1 MNAEL
6 LAQAKAWHDQDPDP
20 ETRAELAALIAS
32 ENEPELQSR
41 FGARL
46 AFGTAG
52 LRGELGAGPNRMNR
66 VLVAQAAL
74 GLAMYLI
81 EHATDE
87 QPSVVIGFDGRKNS
101 GIFAQDSAEIISAWG
116 IRVLLFET
124 HAPTPLVAFA
134 VKHLGLSAGVMVT
147 ASHNPPNDNG
157 YKVYLGG
164 ANGGSQIVSPA
175 DAQIAAHI
183 DQVAQNIKYGDMPR
197 QPASEYGDSAGE
209 TGIEFVADEVRA
221 AYAKTATDAAANL
234 AGGNE
239 LATEPAPLR
248 ITYTAMHGVGW
259 DTVEPLFSAAGFTLD
274 VVAEQIEPDATF
286 STVAFPNPEE
296 PGAMNLAFAK
306 ARETSADLI
315 LANDPDADRLAIGLP
330 DATSPDGY
338 RRLTG
343 DEVGLILGHAAA
355 AAAART
361 GRKGAIACSIVS
373 SSALAAVAAKHGLE
387 FKQTLTGFKWIA
399 KVPNLIFG
407 YEEALGY
414 AIDPGHTPDK
424 DGISAALAVAMLA
437 RELATQGTTLDEH
450 LTALRA
456 EFGYFANGQVSLR
469 FTDLSEIARLMAA
482 LRNNPP
488 AEIDGVTAKLTDLSQ
503 GSAELPPTDGL
514 RFDLADSRRVIVRPS
529 GTEPKLKC
537 YLQAVG
543 ETKSQADELLAS
555 LDAAMRAILAGI

>member
-6 LAQAKAWHDQDPDP
+6 LAQAKAWHAQDPDP

-74 GLAMYLI
+74 GLAQYLL

-101 GIFAQDSAEIISAWG
+101 DIFAQDSAEIMAGCG

-175 DAQIAAHI
+175 DKQIAAHI
-183 DQVAQNIKYGDMPR
+183 DQVARDLEFGDMPR
-197 QPASEYGDSAGE
+197 E
-209 TGIEFVADEVRA
+209 TDIEFVGDEVRA
-221 AYAKTATDAAANL
+221 AYAKSVADAAANL
-234 AGGNE
+234 AGGDVS
-239 LATEPAPLR
+239 ATAPAPLR

-259 DTVEPLFSAAGFTLD
+259 RTVEPLFSAAGFTLD

-306 ARETSADLI
+306 ARETGADLI
-315 LANDPDADRLAIGLP
+315 IANDPDADRLAIGLP

-355 AAAART
+355 VAAARN

-399 KVPNLIFG
+399 KVPHLIFG

-437 RELATQGTTLDEH
+437 RELAAQGSSLDKH

-488 AEIDGVTAKLTDLSQ
+488 SEIDGVTAKLTDLSE

-514 RFDLADSRRVIVRPS
+514 RFDLSDSRRVIVRPS

-543 ETKSQADELLAS
+543 ESKSQADELLAS
-555 LDAAMRAILAGI
+555 LDAAMRTILAGI

>member
-1 MNAEL
+1 VNEQL
-6 LAQAKAWHDQDPDP
+6 LAQAKAWHAQDPDP
-20 ETRAELAALIAS
+20 ETRAELAALIAA

-41 FGARL
+41 FSARL

-74 GLAMYLI
+74 GLAQYLL

-101 GIFAQDSAEIISAWG
+101 DIFAQDSAEIMAGCG

-134 VKHLGLSAGVMVT
+134 VKRLGLSAGVMVT

-175 DAQIAAHI
+175 DKQIAAHI
-183 DQVAQNIKYGDMPR
+183 DQVARDLEFGDMPR
-197 QPASEYGDSAGE
+197 E
-209 TGIEFVADEVRA
+209 TEIEFVADEVRA
-221 AYAKTATDAAANL
+221 AYAKHATDAAANL
-234 AGGNE
+234 AGGNAS
-239 LATEPAPLR
+239 ATNAAALR

-259 DTVEPLFSAAGFTLD
+259 GTVEPLFSAAGFKLD

-306 ARETSADLI
+306 ARETNAHLI
-315 LANDPDADRLAIGLP
+315 IANDPDADRLAIGIP

-355 AAAART
+355 AAANRT

-373 SSALAAVAAKHGLE
+373 SSALEAVATKFDLD

-414 AIDPGHTPDK
+414 AIDPGHTADK
-424 DGISAALAVAMLA
+424 DGISAALAIAMLTA
-437 RELATQGTTLDEH
+437 ELAAQGTALEEH
-450 LTALRA
+450 LDALRT

-469 FTDLSEIARLMAA
+469 FTDLSEIARLMKG
-482 LRNNPP
+482 LRENAPT
-488 AEIDGVTAKLTDLSQ
+488 EIDGVTAKLTDLSK

-543 ETKSQADELLAS
+543 SSKQKADELLS
-555 LDAAMRAILAGI
+555 SVDAAMREILAAI

>member
-1 MNAEL
+1 
-6 LAQAKAWHDQDPDP
+6 
-20 ETRAELAALIAS
+20 
-32 ENEPELQSR
+32 
-41 FGARL
+41 
-46 AFGTAG
+46 
-52 LRGELGAGPNRMNR
+52 
-66 VLVAQAAL
+66 
-74 GLAMYLI
+74 
-81 EHATDE
+81 
-87 QPSVVIGFDGRKNS
+87 
-101 GIFAQDSAEIISAWG
+101 
-116 IRVLLFET
+116 
-124 HAPTPLVAFA
+124 
-134 VKHLGLSAGVMVT
+134 
-147 ASHNPPNDNG
+147 
-157 YKVYLGG
+157 
-164 ANGGSQIVSPA
+164 
-175 DAQIAAHI
+175 
-183 DQVAQNIKYGDMPR
+183 
-197 QPASEYGDSAGE
+197 
-209 TGIEFVADEVRA
+209 
-221 AYAKTATDAAANL
+221 
-234 AGGNE
+234 
-239 LATEPAPLR
+239 
-248 ITYTAMHGVGW
+248 
-259 DTVEPLFSAAGFTLD
+259 
-274 VVAEQIEPDATF
+274 
-286 STVAFPNPEE
+286 
-296 PGAMNLAFAK
+296 MNLAFAK
-306 ARETSADLI
+306 ARETGADLI
-315 LANDPDADRLAIGLP
+315 IANDPDADRLAIGLP

-437 RELATQGTTLDEH
+437 RELATQGTTLDKH

-469 FTDLSEIARLMAA
+469 FTDLREIARLMAA

-488 AEIDGVTAKLTDLSQ
+488 AEIDGVTAKLTDLSE

-555 LDAAMRAILAGI
+555 LDGAMRAILAGI

>member
-6 LAQAKAWHDQDPDP
+6 LAQAKAWRAQDPDP
-20 ETRAELAALIAS
+20 ETRAELAALIAA

-74 GLAMYLI
+74 GLAQYLL

-101 GIFAQDSAEIISAWG
+101 DIFAQDSAEIMAGCG

-124 HAPTPLVAFA
+124 YAPTPLVAFA

-175 DAQIAAHI
+175 DKQIAAHI
-183 DQVAQNIKYGDMPR
+183 DQVARDLEFGDMPR
-197 QPASEYGDSAGE
+197 E
-209 TGIEFVADEVRA
+209 TDIEFVADEVRA

-234 AGGNE
+234 AGGNAS
-239 LATEPAPLR
+239 ATNAAALR

-259 DTVEPLFSAAGFTLD
+259 GTVEPLFSAAGFKLD

-286 STVAFPNPEE
+286 ATVAFPNPEE

-306 ARETSADLI
+306 ARETNAQLI
-315 LANDPDADRLAIGLP
+315 IANDPDADRLAIGVP
-330 DATSPDGY
+330 DPTTPDGY

-355 AAAART
+355 AAANRT

-373 SSALAAVAAKHGLE
+373 SSALAAVATKFDLD

-424 DGISAALAVAMLA
+424 DGISAALAIAMLA
-437 RELATQGTTLDEH
+437 AELTAQGTTLEEH
-450 LTALRA
+450 LDALRA

-469 FTDLSEIARLMAA
+469 FTDLGEIARLMKG
-482 LRNNPP
+482 LRENAPNQ
-488 AEIDGVTAKLTDLSQ
+488 IDGVAATLTDLSQ
-503 GSAELPPTDGL
+503 GSADLPPTDGL

-543 ETKSQADELLAS
+543 SSKQEADELLS
-555 LDAAMRAILAGI
+555 SVDAAMREILAAI

>member
-1 MNAEL
+1 VNERL
-6 LAQAKAWHDQDPDP
+6 LAQAKAWHAQDPDP
-20 ETRAELAALIAS
+20 ETRAELAALIAA
-32 ENEPELQSR
+32 ENEPELQIR

-74 GLAMYLI
+74 GLAQYLL

-101 GIFAQDSAEIISAWG
+101 DIFAQDSAEIMAGCG

-124 HAPTPLVAFA
+124 YAPTPLVAFA

-175 DAQIAAHI
+175 DKQIAAHI
-183 DQVAQNIKYGDMPR
+183 DQVARDLEFGDMPR
-197 QPASEYGDSAGE
+197 E
-209 TGIEFVADEVRA
+209 TDIEFVADEVRA

-234 AGGNE
+234 AGGNAS
-239 LATEPAPLR
+239 ATNAAALR

-259 DTVEPLFSAAGFTLD
+259 GTVEPLFSAAGFKLD

-286 STVAFPNPEE
+286 ATVAFPNPEE

-306 ARETSADLI
+306 ARETNAQLI
-315 LANDPDADRLAIGLP
+315 IANDPDADRLAIGLP
-330 DATSPDGY
+330 DSTSPDGY

-355 AAAART
+355 TSANRT

-373 SSALAAVAAKHGLE
+373 SSALAAVATKFDLD

-424 DGISAALAVAMLA
+424 DGISAALAIAMLA
-437 RELATQGTTLDEH
+437 AELATQGTTLEEH
-450 LTALRA
+450 LDALRA

-469 FTDLSEIARLMAA
+469 FTDLGEIARLMKG
-482 LRNNPP
+482 LRENAPT
-488 AEIDGVTAKLTDLSQ
+488 EIDGVAATLTDLSQ
-503 GSAELPPTDGL
+503 GSADLPPTDGL

-543 ETKSQADELLAS
+543 STKQEADELLS
-555 LDAAMRAILAGI
+555 SVDAAMREILAAI

>member
-6 LAQAKAWHDQDPDP
+6 LAQAKAWHAQDPDP

-41 FGARL
+41 FGVRL

-74 GLAMYLI
+74 GLAQYLL

-101 GIFAQDSAEIISAWG
+101 DIFAQDSAEIMAGCG

-175 DAQIAAHI
+175 DKQIAAHI
-183 DQVAQNIKYGDMPR
+183 DQVARDLEFGDMPR
-197 QPASEYGDSAGE
+197 DID
-209 TGIEFVADEVRA
+209 IEFVADEVRA

-234 AGGNE
+234 AGGDAS
-239 LATEPAPLR
+239 ATAPAPLR

-259 DTVEPLFSAAGFTLD
+259 RTVEPLFSAAGFTLD

-306 ARETSADLI
+306 ARETGADLI
-315 LANDPDADRLAIGLP
+315 IANDPDADRLAIGLP

-469 FTDLSEIARLMAA
+469 FTDLREIARLMTA

-488 AEIDGVTAKLTDLSQ
+488 AEIDGVTAKLTDLSE

-543 ETKSQADELLAS
+543 ETKSQADELLAG

>member
-197 QPASEYGDSAGE
+197 QPASEYGDSADE

-259 DTVEPLFSAAGFTLD
+259 DTIEPLFNAAGVTLD
-274 VVAEQIEPDATF
+274 VVAEQIEPDA
-286 STVAFPNPEE
+286 SVATVAFPNPEE

-306 ARETSADLI
+306 ARETGADLI
-315 LANDPDADRLAIGLP
+315 IANDPDADRLAIGLP

-373 SSALAAVAAKHGLE
+373 SSALGAVATKHGLE

>member
-6 LAQAKAWHDQDPDP
+6 LAQAKAWHAQDPDP
-20 ETRAELAALIAS
+20 ETRAELAALIAA

-41 FGARL
+41 FSARL

-74 GLAMYLI
+74 GLAQYLL
-81 EHATDE
+81 EHATDV

-101 GIFAQDSAEIISAWG
+101 DIFAQDSAEIMAGCG
-116 IRVLLFET
+116 IRVLLFQT
-124 HAPTPLVAFA
+124 YAPTPLVAFA

-175 DAQIAAHI
+175 DKQIAAHI
-183 DQVAQNIKYGDMPR
+183 DQVARDLEFGDMPR
-197 QPASEYGDSAGE
+197 E
-209 TGIEFVADEVRA
+209 TDIEFVADEVRA

-234 AGGNE
+234 AGGNAS
-239 LATEPAPLR
+239 ATNAAALR

-259 DTVEPLFSAAGFTLD
+259 GTVEPLFSAAGFKLD

-286 STVAFPNPEE
+286 ATVAFPNPEE

-306 ARETSADLI
+306 ARETNAHLI
-315 LANDPDADRLAIGLP
+315 IANDPDADRLGIGLP
-330 DATSPDGY
+330 DSTSPDGY

-355 AAAART
+355 ASANRT
-361 GRKGAIACSIVS
+361 GLKGAIACSIVS
-373 SSALAAVAAKHGLE
+373 SSALAAVATKFDLD

-424 DGISAALAVAMLA
+424 DGISAALAIAMLA
-437 RELATQGTTLDEH
+437 AELAAQGTTLEAH
-450 LTALRA
+450 LDALRA

-469 FTDLSEIARLMAA
+469 FTDLSEIARLMKG
-482 LRNNPP
+482 LRENAPT
-488 AEIDGVTAKLTDLSQ
+488 EIDGVTAKLTDLSQ
-503 GSAELPPTDGL
+503 GSADLPPTDGL

-543 ETKSQADELLAS
+543 SSKQEADELLSSVDAS
-555 LDAAMRAILAGI
+555 MREILAAI

>member
-6 LAQAKAWHDQDPDP
+6 LAQAKAWHAQDPDP

-41 FGARL
+41 CGARL

-74 GLAMYLI
+74 GLAQYLL

-101 GIFAQDSAEIISAWG
+101 DIFAQDSAEIMAGCG

-183 DQVAQNIKYGDMPR
+183 DQVARDLEFGDMPR
-197 QPASEYGDSAGE
+197 DID
-209 TGIEFVADEVRA
+209 IEFVADEVRA

-234 AGGNE
+234 AGGDAS
-239 LATEPAPLR
+239 ATAPASLR

-259 DTVEPLFSAAGFTLD
+259 GTVEPLFSAAGFKLD
-274 VVAEQIEPDATF
+274 VVAEQIEPDASF
-286 STVAFPNPEE
+286 ATVAFPNPEE

-306 ARETSADLI
+306 ARETGADLI
-315 LANDPDADRLAIGLP
+315 IANDPDADRLAIGLP
-330 DATSPDGY
+330 DATSPDVY

-437 RELATQGTTLDEH
+437 RELAAQGTTLDEH

-456 EFGYFANGQVSLR
+456 EFGFFANGQVSLR

-488 AEIDGVTAKLTDLSQ
+488 AEIDGVTAKLTDLSE

>member
-1 MNAEL
+1 VNSEL
-6 LAQAKAWHDQDPDP
+6 LAQAKAWLAQDPDP
-20 ETRAELAALIAS
+20 ETRAELAALIAA

-66 VLVAQAAL
+66 VLVGQAAL

-101 GIFAQDSAEIISAWG
+101 DIFARDSAEIISAWG

-124 HAPTPLVAFA
+124 LVPTPLLAFA
-134 VKHLGLSAGVMVT
+134 LRHLGLSAGVMVT

-175 DAQIAAHI
+175 DNQIAAHI
-183 DQVAQNIKYGDMPR
+183 EQVARNIKYGDIPR
-197 QPASEYGDSAGE
+197 EPASEYGDPPPKPF
-209 TGIEFVADEVRA
+209 IEFVTDEVRA
-221 AYAKTATDAAANL
+221 AYAKATMDAAANL
-234 AGGNE
+234 AGGKVP
-239 LATEPAPLR
+239 ATNAAALR

-259 DTVEPLFSAAGFTLD
+259 NTVRPLFSAAGFKLD
-274 VVAEQIEPDATF
+274 VVAEQINPDATF
-286 STVAFPNPEE
+286 ATVAFPNPEE
-296 PGAMNLAFAK
+296 PGAMDLAFAR
-306 ARETSADLI
+306 ARATNAHLI
-315 LANDPDADRLAIGLP
+315 MANDPDADRLAIGIP
-330 DATSPDGY
+330 DSSSPEGY

-355 AAAART
+355 VAANRA

-373 SSALAAVAAKHGLE
+373 SSALAAVAKKFDLD

-414 AIDPGHTPDK
+414 AIDPGNTPDK
-424 DGISAALAVAMLA
+424 DGISAALAIAMLA
-437 RELATQGTTLDEH
+437 AELNAQGITLEEH
-450 LTALRA
+450 LDSLRA

-469 FTDLSEIARLMAA
+469 FSDLSEIARLMTG
-482 LRNNPP
+482 LRENPP
-488 AEIDGVTAKLTDLSQ
+488 TKIDGVAAKLTDLNE
-503 GSAELPPTDGL
+503 GSADLPPTDGL

-543 ETKSQADELLAS
+543 SSKTQAEELLSS
-555 LDAAMRAILAGI
+555 LDASMREILAAI

>member
-1 MNAEL
+1 VNEQL

-20 ETRAELAALIAS
+20 ETRAELAALIAA

-74 GLAMYLI
+74 GLAQYLL

-101 GIFAQDSAEIISAWG
+101 DIFAQDSAEIMAGCG

-124 HAPTPLVAFA
+124 HAATPLVAFA

-175 DAQIAAHI
+175 DKQIAAHI
-183 DQVAQNIKYGDMPR
+183 DQVARDLEFGDMPR
-197 QPASEYGDSAGE
+197 E
-209 TGIEFVADEVRA
+209 TDIEFVSDEVRA

-234 AGGNE
+234 AGGNAS
-239 LATEPAPLR
+239 ATNAAALR

-259 DTVEPLFSAAGFTLD
+259 GTVEPLFSAAGFKLD

-286 STVAFPNPEE
+286 ATVAFPNPEE

-306 ARETSADLI
+306 ARETNAHLI
-315 LANDPDADRLAIGLP
+315 IANDPDADRLAIGLP
-330 DATSPDGY
+330 DSTSPDGY

-355 AAAART
+355 AAANRT

-373 SSALAAVAAKHGLE
+373 SSALAAVATKFDLD

-414 AIDPGHTPDK
+414 AIDPDHTPDK
-424 DGISAALAVAMLA
+424 DGISAALAIAMLA
-437 RELATQGTTLDEH
+437 AELATQGTTLEEH
-450 LTALRA
+450 LDALRA

-469 FTDLSEIARLMAA
+469 FTDLGEIARLMKG
-482 LRNNPP
+482 LRENAPTK
-488 AEIDGVTAKLTDLSQ
+488 IDGVTATFTDLSQ
-503 GSAELPPTDGL
+503 GSADLPPTDGL

-543 ETKSQADELLAS
+543 SSKQEADELLS
-555 LDAAMRAILAGI
+555 SVDAAMREILAAI

>member
-1 MNAEL
+1 VNAEL
-6 LAQAKAWHDQDPDP
+6 LAQAKAWHAQDPDP
-20 ETRAELAALIAS
+20 ETRAELATLIAA

-41 FGARL
+41 FSARL

-74 GLAMYLI
+74 GLAQYLL
-81 EHATDE
+81 EKATDG

-101 GIFAQDSAEIISAWG
+101 DIFAQDSAEIMAGCG

-183 DQVAQNIKYGDMPR
+183 DQVARDLEFGDMPR
-197 QPASEYGDSAGE
+197 E
-209 TGIEFVADEVRA
+209 TDIEFVADEVRA

-234 AGGNE
+234 AGGNAS
-239 LATEPAPLR
+239 ATAPAPLR

-259 DTVEPLFSAAGFTLD
+259 DTVEPLFSAAGFKLD
-274 VVAEQIEPDATF
+274 VVAEQIEPDASF
-286 STVAFPNPEE
+286 ATVAFPNPEE

-306 ARETSADLI
+306 ARETNAHLI
-315 LANDPDADRLAIGLP
+315 IANDPDADRLAIGIP
-330 DATSPDGY
+330 DSTSPGGY

-355 AAAART
+355 AAANRT

-373 SSALAAVAAKHGLE
+373 SSALAAVATKFHLD

-424 DGISAALAVAMLA
+424 DGISAALAIAMLA
-437 RELATQGTTLDEH
+437 AELAAQGTTLDEH
-450 LTALRA
+450 LAALRA
-456 EFGYFANGQVSLR
+456 EFGFFANGQVSLR
-469 FTDLSEIARLMAA
+469 FTDLSEIARLIKG

-488 AEIDGVTAKLTDLSQ
+488 AEIDGVTAKFSDLSE
-503 GSAELPPTDGL
+503 GSVDLPPTDGL

-543 ETKSQADELLAS
+543 SSKQKADELLS
-555 LDAAMRAILAGI
+555 SVDAAMRAILAAI

>member
-6 LAQAKAWHDQDPDP
+6 LAQAKAWHAQDPDP
-20 ETRAELAALIAS
+20 ETRAELAALIAA

-74 GLAMYLI
+74 GLAQYLL

-101 GIFAQDSAEIISAWG
+101 DIFAQDSAEIMAGCG

-175 DAQIAAHI
+175 DKQIAAHI
-183 DQVAQNIKYGDMPR
+183 DQVARDLEFGDMPR
-197 QPASEYGDSAGE
+197 E
-209 TGIEFVADEVRA
+209 TDIEFVADEVRA

-234 AGGNE
+234 AGGNAS
-239 LATEPAPLR
+239 ATNAAALR

-259 DTVEPLFSAAGFTLD
+259 GTVEPLFSAAGFKLD
-274 VVAEQIEPDATF
+274 VVAEQIEPDASF
-286 STVAFPNPEE
+286 ATVAFPNPEE

-306 ARETSADLI
+306 ARETNAHLI
-315 LANDPDADRLAIGLP
+315 IANDPDADRLAIGLP
-330 DATSPDGY
+330 DSTSPDGY

-355 AAAART
+355 AAANRT

-373 SSALAAVAAKHGLE
+373 SSALAAVATKFDLD

-424 DGISAALAVAMLA
+424 DGISAALAIAMLA
-437 RELATQGTTLDEH
+437 AELAAQGTTLEEH
-450 LTALRA
+450 LDALRA

-469 FTDLSEIARLMAA
+469 FTDLGEIARLMKG
-482 LRNNPP
+482 LRENAP
-488 AEIDGVTAKLTDLSQ
+488 AKIDGVAATLTDLSQ
-503 GSAELPPTDGL
+503 GSADLPPTDGL
-514 RFDLADSRRVIVRPS
+514 RFDLTDSRRVIVRPS

-543 ETKSQADELLAS
+543 STKQEADELLS
-555 LDAAMRAILAGI
+555 SVDAAMREILAAI

>member
-6 LAQAKAWHDQDPDP
+6 LAQAKAWHAQDPDP
-20 ETRAELAALIAS
+20 ETRAELAALIAA

-41 FGARL
+41 FGTRL

-74 GLAMYLI
+74 GLAQYLL

-101 GIFAQDSAEIISAWG
+101 DIFAQDSAEIMAGCG

-134 VKHLGLSAGVMVT
+134 VKQLGLSAGVMVT

-183 DQVAQNIKYGDMPR
+183 DQVARDLEFGDMPR
-197 QPASEYGDSAGE
+197 DID
-209 TGIEFVADEVRA
+209 IEFVADEVRA

-234 AGGNE
+234 AGGNAS
-239 LATEPAPLR
+239 ATAPASLR

-274 VVAEQIEPDATF
+274 VVAEQIEPDASF
-286 STVAFPNPEE
+286 ATVAFPNPEE

-306 ARETSADLI
+306 ARETSAALI
-315 LANDPDADRLAIGLP
+315 IANDPDADRLAIGLP
-330 DATSPDGY
+330 DASSPEGY

-355 AAAART
+355 AASART

-373 SSALAAVAAKHGLE
+373 SSALAAVAAKHSLE

-407 YEEALGY
+407 YEEAIGY

-437 RELATQGTTLDEH
+437 RELAAQGTTLDQH

-469 FTDLSEIARLMAA
+469 FTDLTEISRLMAA

-488 AEIDGVTAKLTDLSQ
+488 GEIDGVTAKLTDLSQ
-503 GSAELPPTDGL
+503 GSAQLPPTDGL

-555 LDAAMRAILAGI
+555 LDGAMRAILAGI

>member
-1 MNAEL
+1 MPLAEL
-6 LAQAKAWHDQDPDP
+6 LAQAKAWHAQDPDP
-20 ETRAELAALIAS
+20 ETRAELAALIAA

-74 GLAMYLI
+74 GLAQYLL

-101 GIFAQDSAEIISAWG
+101 DIFARDSAEIMAGCGIS
-116 IRVLLFET
+116 VLLFET

-175 DAQIAAHI
+175 DRQIAAHI
-183 DQVAQNIKYGDMPR
+183 DQVARDLEFGDMPR
-197 QPASEYGDSAGE
+197 E
-209 TGIEFVADEVRA
+209 TDFEFVANEVRA
-221 AYAKTATDAAANL
+221 AYAKAATDAAANL
-234 AGGNE
+234 AGGNAS
-239 LATEPAPLR
+239 ATNAAALR

-259 DTVEPLFSAAGFTLD
+259 GTVEPLFSAAGFKLD
-274 VVAEQIEPDATF
+274 VVAEQIEPDASF
-286 STVAFPNPEE
+286 ATVAFPNPEE
-296 PGAMNLAFAK
+296 PGAMDLAFNK
-306 ARETSADLI
+306 ARETNARLI
-315 LANDPDADRLAIGLP
+315 IANDPDADRLAIGIP
-330 DATSPDGY
+330 NSSNPDGY

-343 DEVGLILGHAAA
+343 DELGLILGHAGAVAA
-355 AAAART
+355 NRN

-373 SSALAAVAAKHGLE
+373 SSALAAVADKFDLD

-414 AIDPGHTPDK
+414 AIDPGNTPDK
-424 DGISAALAVAMLA
+424 DGISAALAIAMLA
-437 RELATQGTTLDEH
+437 AELNGQGITLEDH
-450 LTALRA
+450 LEALRA
-456 EFGYFANGQVSLR
+456 EFGYFATGQISIRV
-469 FTDLSEIARLMAA
+469 TDLSIIGETMQRLR
-482 LRNNPP
+482 LQPP
-488 AEIDGVTAKLTDLSQ
+488 AQIAGVDATLTDLAL
-503 GSAELPPTDGL
+503 GSEALPPTDGL
-514 RFDLADSRRVIVRPS
+514 RFDLADGRRVIVRPS

-537 YLQAVG
+537 YLQAKDVSD
-543 ETKSQADELLAS
+543 ESANQALKQ
-555 LDAAMRAILAGI
+555 LDAAMRELLK

>member
-6 LAQAKAWHDQDPDP
+6 LAQAKAWHAQDPDP
-20 ETRAELAALIAS
+20 ETRAELAALIAA

-41 FGARL
+41 FSARL

-74 GLAMYLI
+74 GLAQYLL

-101 GIFAQDSAEIISAWG
+101 DIFAQDSAEIMAGCG

-175 DAQIAAHI
+175 DKQIAAHI
-183 DQVAQNIKYGDMPR
+183 EQVARDLEFGDMPR
-197 QPASEYGDSAGE
+197 DID
-209 TGIEFVADEVRA
+209 IEFVAVEVRA

-234 AGGNE
+234 AGSN
-239 LATEPAPLR
+239 ASAPAPAPLR

-259 DTVEPLFSAAGFTLD
+259 NTVEPLFSAAGFTLD
-274 VVAEQIEPDATF
+274 VVAEQIEPDASF
-286 STVAFPNPEE
+286 ATVAFPNPEE

-306 ARETSADLI
+306 ARQTGAGLI
-315 LANDPDADRLAIGLP
+315 IANDPDADRLAIGLP
-330 DATSPDGY
+330 DATTPDGY
-338 RRLTG
+338 RRLSG

-361 GRKGAIACSIVS
+361 SRKGAIACSIVS

-437 RELATQGTTLDEH
+437 RELAGQGTTLDEH
-450 LTALRA
+450 LNALRA

-488 AEIDGVTAKLTDLSQ
+488 AEIDGVTAKLTDLSE

-555 LDAAMRAILAGI
+555 LDGAMRTILAGI

>member
-6 LAQAKAWHDQDPDP
+6 LAQAKAWHAQDPDP
-20 ETRAELAALIAS
+20 ETRAEVAALIAA

-74 GLAMYLI
+74 GLAQYLL

-101 GIFAQDSAEIISAWG
+101 DIFAQDSAEIMAGCG

-175 DAQIAAHI
+175 DKQIAAHI
-183 DQVAQNIKYGDMPR
+183 DQVARDLEFGDMPR
-197 QPASEYGDSAGE
+197 E
-209 TGIEFVADEVRA
+209 TDIEFVADEVRA
-221 AYAKTATDAAANL
+221 VYAKTATDAAANL
-234 AGGNE
+234 AGDGVS
-239 LATEPAPLR
+239 AAAPAPLR

-296 PGAMNLAFAK
+296 PGAMDLAFAK
-306 ARETSADLI
+306 ARETGADLI
-315 LANDPDADRLAIGLP
+315 IANDPDADRLAIGVP
-330 DATSPDGY
+330 EKSSPDGY

-355 AAAART
+355 SAAART
-361 GRKGAIACSIVS
+361 GRKGALACSIVS
-373 SSALAAVAAKHGLE
+373 SSSLSSVAAKYGLE

-437 RELATQGTTLDEH
+437 QELAAQGITLDEH
-450 LTALRA
+450 LAALRA

-469 FTDLSEIARLMAA
+469 FTDLSEIARLMNA

-488 AEIDGVTAKLTDLSQ
+488 AEIAGVTAKLTDLSE
-503 GSAELPPTDGL
+503 GSADLPPTDGL
-514 RFDLADSRRVIVRPS
+514 RFDLSDSRRVIVRPS

-543 ETKSQADELLAS
+543 ESKSQADELLAN
-555 LDAAMRAILAGI
+555 LDAAMREILAGI

>member
-6 LAQAKAWHDQDPDP
+6 LAQAKAWHAQDPDP
-20 ETRAELAALIAS
+20 ETRAELAALIAA

-74 GLAMYLI
+74 GLAQYLL

-101 GIFAQDSAEIISAWG
+101 DIFAQDSAEIMAGCG

-124 HAPTPLVAFA
+124 YAPTPLVAFA

-175 DAQIAAHI
+175 DKQIAAHI
-183 DQVAQNIKYGDMPR
+183 DQVARDLEFGDMPR
-197 QPASEYGDSAGE
+197 E
-209 TGIEFVADEVRA
+209 TDIEFVADEVRA

-234 AGGNE
+234 AGGNAS
-239 LATEPAPLR
+239 ATNADALR

-259 DTVEPLFSAAGFTLD
+259 GTVEPLFSAAGFKLD

-286 STVAFPNPEE
+286 ATVAFPNPEE

-306 ARETSADLI
+306 ARETNAHLI
-315 LANDPDADRLAIGLP
+315 IANDPDADRLAIGVP
-330 DATSPDGY
+330 DSTNPDGY

-355 AAAART
+355 AAANRT

-373 SSALAAVAAKHGLE
+373 SSALAAVATKFDLD

-424 DGISAALAVAMLA
+424 DGISAALAIAMLA
-437 RELATQGTTLDEH
+437 AELTAQGTTLEEH
-450 LTALRA
+450 LDALRA

-469 FTDLSEIARLMAA
+469 FTDLGEIARLMKG
-482 LRNNPP
+482 LRENAPTQ
-488 AEIDGVTAKLTDLSQ
+488 IDGVAATLTDLSQ
-503 GSAELPPTDGL
+503 GSADLPPTDGL

-543 ETKSQADELLAS
+543 SSKQEADELLS
-555 LDAAMRAILAGI
+555 SVDAAMREILAAI

>member
-6 LAQAKAWHDQDPDP
+6 LAQAKAWLAQDPDP
-20 ETRAELAALIAS
+20 ETRAELAALIAA

-66 VLVAQAAL
+66 VLVGQAAL

-101 GIFAQDSAEIISAWG
+101 DIFARDSAEIISAWG
-116 IRVLLFET
+116 IRVLLFESLV
-124 HAPTPLVAFA
+124 PTPLLAFA
-134 VKHLGLSAGVMVT
+134 LRHLGLSAGVMVT

-175 DAQIAAHI
+175 DKQIAAHI
-183 DQVAQNIKYGDMPR
+183 EQVARNIEFGDIPR
-197 QPASEYGDSAGE
+197 EPASEYGDPPHE
-209 TGIEFVADEVRA
+209 PFIEFVTDEVRA
-221 AYAKTATDAAANL
+221 AYAKAAMDAAANL
-234 AGGNE
+234 AGGKVSTTN
-239 LATEPAPLR
+239 ASALR

-259 DTVEPLFSAAGFTLD
+259 DTVGPLFSAAGFKPD
-274 VVAEQIEPDATF
+274 VVTEQIKPDATF
-286 STVAFPNPEE
+286 ATVAFPNPEE
-296 PGAMNLAFAK
+296 PGAMDLAFAK
-306 ARETSADLI
+306 ARATNAHLI
-315 LANDPDADRLAIGLP
+315 LANDPDADRLAIGIP
-330 DATSPDGY
+330 DSSSPEGY

-343 DEVGLILGHAAA
+343 DEAGLILGHAAA
-355 AAAART
+355 VAANRS

-373 SSALAAVAAKHGLE
+373 SSALAAVAKKFDLD
-387 FKQTLTGFKWIA
+387 FRQTLTGFKWIA

-414 AIDPGHTPDK
+414 AIDPGNIPDK
-424 DGISAALAVAMLA
+424 DGISAALAIAMLA
-437 RELATQGTTLDEH
+437 AELSAHGITLEEH
-450 LTALRA
+450 LDALRA

-469 FTDLSEIARLMAA
+469 FSELSEIARMMKG
-482 LRNNPP
+482 LREYPP
-488 AEIDGVTAKLTDLSQ
+488 TEIDGVAAKLTDLNE
-503 GSAELPPTDGL
+503 GSADLPPTDGL

-537 YLQAVG
+537 YLQAAG
-543 ETKSQADELLAS
+543 SSKTQADELLSS
-555 LDAAMRAILAGI
+555 LDASMREILAAI

>member
-6 LAQAKAWHDQDPDP
+6 LAQAKAWLAQDPDP
-20 ETRAELAALIAS
+20 ETRAELAALIAA

-41 FGARL
+41 FGDRL

-66 VLVAQAAL
+66 VLVGQAAL

-101 GIFAQDSAEIISAWG
+101 DIFARDSAEIISAWG
-116 IRVLLFET
+116 IRVLLFESLV
-124 HAPTPLVAFA
+124 PTPLLAFA
-134 VKHLGLSAGVMVT
+134 LRHLGLSAGVMVT

-175 DAQIAAHI
+175 DKQIAAHI
-183 DQVAQNIKYGDMPR
+183 EQVARNIEFGDIPR
-197 QPASEYGDSAGE
+197 EPASEYGDPPHE
-209 TGIEFVADEVRA
+209 PFIEFVTDEVRA
-221 AYAKTATDAAANL
+221 AYAKAAMDAAANL
-234 AGGNE
+234 AGGKVSTTN
-239 LATEPAPLR
+239 ASALR

-259 DTVEPLFSAAGFTLD
+259 DTVGPLFSAAGIELD
-274 VVAEQIEPDATF
+274 VVTEQIKPDATF
-286 STVAFPNPEE
+286 ATVAFPNPEE
-296 PGAMNLAFAK
+296 PGAMDLAFAK
-306 ARETSADLI
+306 ARATNAHLI
-315 LANDPDADRLAIGLP
+315 LANDPDADRLAIGIP
-330 DATSPDGY
+330 DSSSPEGY

-343 DEVGLILGHAAA
+343 DEAGLILGHAAA
-355 AAAART
+355 VAANRS

-373 SSALAAVAAKHGLE
+373 SSALAAVAKKFDLD
-387 FKQTLTGFKWIA
+387 FRQTLTGFKWIA

-414 AIDPGHTPDK
+414 AIDPGNIPDK
-424 DGISAALAVAMLA
+424 DGISAALAIAMLA
-437 RELATQGTTLDEH
+437 AELSAHGITLEEH
-450 LTALRA
+450 LDALRA

-469 FTDLSEIARLMAA
+469 FSELSEIARMMKG
-482 LRNNPP
+482 LREYPP
-488 AEIDGVTAKLTDLSQ
+488 TEIDGVAAKLTDLNE
-503 GSAELPPTDGL
+503 GSADLPPTDGL
-514 RFDLADSRRVIVRPS
+514 RFDLADSRRVIIRPS

-537 YLQAVG
+537 YLQAEG
-543 ETKSQADELLAS
+543 TTKNEAQAGLVH
-555 LDAAMRAILAGI
+555 LDAAMREILAAI

>member
-1 MNAEL
+1 MNDEL
-6 LAQAKAWHDQDPDP
+6 LAQAKAWQAQDPDP

-74 GLAMYLI
+74 GLAQYLL

-101 GIFAQDSAEIISAWG
+101 DIFAQDSAEIMAGCG

-183 DQVAQNIKYGDMPR
+183 DQVARDLEFGDMPR
-197 QPASEYGDSAGE
+197 DID
-209 TGIEFVADEVRA
+209 IEFVADEVRA

-234 AGGNE
+234 AGGNAS
-239 LATEPAPLR
+239 ATAPASLR

-259 DTVEPLFSAAGFTLD
+259 RTVEPLFSAAGFTLN

-330 DATSPDGY
+330 DATSPEGY
-338 RRLTG
+338 RHLTG

-437 RELATQGTTLDEH
+437 RELSAQGITLDEH

-488 AEIDGVTAKLTDLSQ
+488 AEIDGVTAKLTDLSE

-555 LDAAMRAILAGI
+555 LDAAMRAILADI

>member
-6 LAQAKAWHDQDPDP
+6 LAQAKAWHAQDPDP
-20 ETRAELAALIAS
+20 ETRAELATLIAA

-41 FGARL
+41 FSARL

-74 GLAMYLI
+74 GLAQYLL
-81 EHATDE
+81 EKATDG

-101 GIFAQDSAEIISAWG
+101 DIFAQDSAEIMAGCG

-183 DQVAQNIKYGDMPR
+183 DQVARDLEFGDMPR
-197 QPASEYGDSAGE
+197 E
-209 TGIEFVADEVRA
+209 TDIEFVADEVRA

-234 AGGNE
+234 AGGNAS
-239 LATEPAPLR
+239 ATAPAPLR

-259 DTVEPLFSAAGFTLD
+259 DTVEPLFSAAGFKLD
-274 VVAEQIEPDATF
+274 VVAEQIEPDASF
-286 STVAFPNPEE
+286 ATVAFPNPEE

-306 ARETSADLI
+306 ARETNAHLI
-315 LANDPDADRLAIGLP
+315 IANDPDADRLAIGIP
-330 DATSPDGY
+330 DSTSPGGY

-355 AAAART
+355 AAANRT

-373 SSALAAVAAKHGLE
+373 SSALAAVATKFHLD

-424 DGISAALAVAMLA
+424 DGISAALAIAMLA
-437 RELATQGTTLDEH
+437 AELAAQGTTLDEH
-450 LTALRA
+450 LAALRA
-456 EFGYFANGQVSLR
+456 EFGFFANGQVSLR
-469 FTDLSEIARLMAA
+469 FTDLSEIARLIKG

-488 AEIDGVTAKLTDLSQ
+488 AEIDGVTAKFSDLSE
-503 GSAELPPTDGL
+503 GSVDLPPTDGL

-543 ETKSQADELLAS
+543 SSKQKADELLS
-555 LDAAMRAILAGI
+555 SVDAAMRAILAAI

>member
-1 MNAEL
+1 VNAEL
-6 LAQAKAWHDQDPDP
+6 LAQAKAWHAQDPDP
-20 ETRAELAALIAS
+20 ETRAELAALIAA

-74 GLAMYLI
+74 GLAQYLL

-101 GIFAQDSAEIISAWG
+101 DIFAQDSAEIISAWG

-183 DQVAQNIKYGDMPR
+183 DQVARDLEFGDMPR
-197 QPASEYGDSAGE
+197 DID
-209 TGIEFVADEVRA
+209 IEFVADEVRA
-221 AYAKTATDAAANL
+221 AYAKHATDAAANL
-234 AGGNE
+234 AGGN
-239 LATEPAPLR
+239 ASVANAAALR

-274 VVAEQIEPDATF
+274 VVAEQIEPDANF
-286 STVAFPNPEE
+286 ATVAFPNPEE

-306 ARETSADLI
+306 ASETGADLI
-315 LANDPDADRLAIGLP
+315 FANDPDADRLAIGLP
-330 DATSPDGY
+330 DATSAEGY

-355 AAAART
+355 VAAARN

-414 AIDPGHTPDK
+414 AIDPGQTPDK

-437 RELATQGTTLDEH
+437 RELAFQGTTLDEH
-450 LTALRA
+450 LNALRA

-488 AEIDGVTAKLTDLSQ
+488 AEINGVTAKLTDLSE
-503 GSAELPPTDGL
+503 GSADLPPTDGL

>member
-6 LAQAKAWHDQDPDP
+6 LAQAKAWHAQDPDP
-20 ETRAELAALIAS
+20 ETCAELAALIAS

-74 GLAMYLI
+74 GLAQYLL

-101 GIFAQDSAEIISAWG
+101 DIFAQDSAEIMAGCG

-134 VKHLGLSAGVMVT
+134 VKNLGLSAGVMVT

-183 DQVAQNIKYGDMPR
+183 DQVARDLEFGDMPR
-197 QPASEYGDSAGE
+197 DID
-209 TGIEFVADEVRA
+209 IEFVADEVRA

-234 AGGNE
+234 AGRDAS
-239 LATEPAPLR
+239 ATEPASLR

-286 STVAFPNPEE
+286 ATVAFPNPEE

-306 ARETSADLI
+306 ARETGADLI
-315 LANDPDADRLAIGLP
+315 IANDPDADRLAIGLP
-330 DATSPDGY
+330 DANSPEGY

-414 AIDPGHTPDK
+414 AIDPVHTPDK
-424 DGISAALAVAMLA
+424 DGVSAALAVAMLA
-437 RELATQGTTLDEH
+437 RELTAQGATLDEH

-488 AEIDGVTAKLTDLSQ
+488 AEIDGVTAKLTDLSE

-543 ETKSQADELLAS
+543 ETDSHADELLTS
-555 LDAAMRAILAGI
+555 LDGAMRTILAGI

>member
-197 QPASEYGDSAGE
+197 QPASEYGDSADE

-259 DTVEPLFSAAGFTLD
+259 GTVEPLFSAAGFTLD

-373 SSALAAVAAKHGLE
+373 SSALGAVATKHGLE

>member
-1 MNAEL
+1 VNAEL
-6 LAQAKAWHDQDPDP
+6 LAQAKAWHAQDPDP

-74 GLAMYLI
+74 GLAQYLL

-101 GIFAQDSAEIISAWG
+101 DIFAQDSAEIMAGCG

-175 DAQIAAHI
+175 DKQIAAHI
-183 DQVAQNIKYGDMPR
+183 EQVARDLEFGDMPR
-197 QPASEYGDSAGE
+197 D
-209 TGIEFVADEVRA
+209 IDIEVRA

-234 AGGNE
+234 AGSN
-239 LATEPAPLR
+239 ASAPAPAPLR

-259 DTVEPLFSAAGFTLD
+259 NTVEPLFSAAGFTLD
-274 VVAEQIEPDATF
+274 VVAEQIEPDASF
-286 STVAFPNPEE
+286 ATVAFPNPEE

-306 ARETSADLI
+306 ARQTGAGLI
-315 LANDPDADRLAIGLP
+315 IANDPDADRLAIGLP
-330 DATSPDGY
+330 DATTPDGY
-338 RRLTG
+338 RRLSG
-343 DEVGLILGHAAA
+343 DDVGLILGHAAA

-361 GRKGAIACSIVS
+361 SRKGAIACSIVS

-424 DGISAALAVAMLA
+424 DGISAALAIAMLA
-437 RELATQGTTLDEH
+437 AELAAQGTTLEEH
-450 LTALRA
+450 LDALRA

-469 FTDLSEIARLMAA
+469 FTDLNEIARLMKG
-482 LRNNPP
+482 LRENAPT
-488 AEIDGVTAKLTDLSQ
+488 EIDGVTAKLTDLSE

-555 LDAAMRAILAGI
+555 LDGAMRTILAGI

>member
-6 LAQAKAWHDQDPDP
+6 LAQAKAWHAQDPDP
-20 ETRAELAALIAS
+20 ETRAELAALIAA

-74 GLAMYLI
+74 GLAQYLL

-101 GIFAQDSAEIISAWG
+101 DIFAQDSAEIMAGCG

-124 HAPTPLVAFA
+124 YAPTPLVAFA

-175 DAQIAAHI
+175 DKQIAAHI
-183 DQVAQNIKYGDMPR
+183 EQVARDLEFGDMPR
-197 QPASEYGDSAGE
+197 E
-209 TGIEFVADEVRA
+209 TDIEFVADEVRA

-234 AGGNE
+234 AGGNAS
-239 LATEPAPLR
+239 ATNADALR

-259 DTVEPLFSAAGFTLD
+259 GTVEPLFSAAGFKLD

-286 STVAFPNPEE
+286 ATVAFPNPEE

-306 ARETSADLI
+306 ARETNAHLI
-315 LANDPDADRLAIGLP
+315 IANDPDADRLAIGVP
-330 DATSPDGY
+330 DPTNPDGY
-338 RRLTG
+338 CRLTG

-355 AAAART
+355 AAAKRT
-361 GRKGAIACSIVS
+361 GRIGAIACSIVS
-373 SSALAAVAAKHGLE
+373 SSALTAVATKFDLD

-424 DGISAALAVAMLA
+424 DGISAALAIAMLA
-437 RELATQGTTLDEH
+437 AELATQGTTLEEH
-450 LTALRA
+450 LDALRA

-469 FTDLSEIARLMAA
+469 FTDLGEIARLMKG
-482 LRNNPP
+482 LRENAPNQ
-488 AEIDGVTAKLTDLSQ
+488 IDGVAATLTDLSQ
-503 GSAELPPTDGL
+503 GSADLPPTDGL

-543 ETKSQADELLAS
+543 SSKQEADELLS
-555 LDAAMRAILAGI
+555 SVDAAMREILAAI

>member
-1 MNAEL
+1 
-6 LAQAKAWHDQDPDP
+6 
-20 ETRAELAALIAS
+20 
-32 ENEPELQSR
+32 
-41 FGARL
+41 
-46 AFGTAG
+46 
-52 LRGELGAGPNRMNR
+52 MNR

-74 GLAMYLI
+74 GLAQYLL

-101 GIFAQDSAEIISAWG
+101 DIFAQDSAEIMAGCG

-175 DAQIAAHI
+175 DKQIAAHI
-183 DQVAQNIKYGDMPR
+183 EQVARDLEFGDMPR
-197 QPASEYGDSAGE
+197 DID
-209 TGIEFVADEVRA
+209 IEFVAVEVRA

-234 AGGNE
+234 AGSN
-239 LATEPAPLR
+239 ASAPAPAPLR

-259 DTVEPLFSAAGFTLD
+259 NTVEPLFSAAGFTLD
-274 VVAEQIEPDATF
+274 VVAEQIEPDASF
-286 STVAFPNPEE
+286 ATVAFPNPEE

-306 ARETSADLI
+306 ARQTGAGLI
-315 LANDPDADRLAIGLP
+315 IANDPDADRLAIGLP
-330 DATSPDGY
+330 DATTPDGY
-338 RRLTG
+338 RRLSG

-361 GRKGAIACSIVS
+361 SRKGAIACSIVS

-424 DGISAALAVAMLA
+424 DGISAALAIAMLA
-437 RELATQGTTLDEH
+437 AELAAQGTTLEEH
-450 LTALRA
+450 LDALRA

-469 FTDLSEIARLMAA
+469 FTDLNEIARLMKG
-482 LRNNPP
+482 LRENAPT
-488 AEIDGVTAKLTDLSQ
+488 EIDGITATFTDLSQ
-503 GSAELPPTDGL
+503 GSADLPPTDGL

-555 LDAAMRAILAGI
+555 LDGAMRTILAGI

>member
-1 MNAEL
+1 VNAEL
-6 LAQAKAWHDQDPDP
+6 LAQAKAWHAQDPDP

-74 GLAMYLI
+74 GLAQYLL

-101 GIFAQDSAEIISAWG
+101 DIFAQDSAEIMAGCG

-175 DAQIAAHI
+175 DKQIAAHI
-183 DQVAQNIKYGDMPR
+183 EQVARDLEFGDMPR
-197 QPASEYGDSAGE
+197 DID
-209 TGIEFVADEVRA
+209 IEFVAVEVRA

-234 AGGNE
+234 AGSN
-239 LATEPAPLR
+239 ASAPAPAPLR

-274 VVAEQIEPDATF
+274 VVAEQIEPDASF
-286 STVAFPNPEE
+286 ATVAFPNPEE

-306 ARETSADLI
+306 ARQTGAGLI
-315 LANDPDADRLAIGLP
+315 IANDPDADRLAIGLP
-330 DATSPDGY
+330 DATTPDGY
-338 RRLTG
+338 RRLSG

-361 GRKGAIACSIVS
+361 SRKGAIACSIVS

-424 DGISAALAVAMLA
+424 DGISAALAIAMLA
-437 RELATQGTTLDEH
+437 AELAAQGTTLEEH
-450 LTALRA
+450 LDALRA

-469 FTDLSEIARLMAA
+469 FTDLNEIARLMKG
-482 LRNNPP
+482 LRENAPT
-488 AEIDGVTAKLTDLSQ
+488 EIDGITATFTDLSQ
-503 GSAELPPTDGL
+503 GSADLPPTDGL

-555 LDAAMRAILAGI
+555 LDGAMRTILAGI

>member
-1 MNAEL
+1 VNAEL
-6 LAQAKAWHDQDPDP
+6 LAQAKAWHAQDPDP

-74 GLAMYLI
+74 GLAQYLL

-101 GIFAQDSAEIISAWG
+101 DIFAQDSAEIMAGCG

-175 DAQIAAHI
+175 DKQIAAHI
-183 DQVAQNIKYGDMPR
+183 EQVARDLEFGDMPR
-197 QPASEYGDSAGE
+197 DID
-209 TGIEFVADEVRA
+209 IEFVAVEVRA

-234 AGGNE
+234 AGSN
-239 LATEPAPLR
+239 ASAPAPAPLR

-274 VVAEQIEPDATF
+274 VVAEQIEPDASF
-286 STVAFPNPEE
+286 ATVAFPNPEE

-306 ARETSADLI
+306 ARQTGAGLI
-315 LANDPDADRLAIGLP
+315 IANDPDADRLAIGLP
-330 DATSPDGY
+330 DATTPDGY
-338 RRLTG
+338 RRLSG

-361 GRKGAIACSIVS
+361 SRKGAIACSIVS

-424 DGISAALAVAMLA
+424 DGISAALAIAMLA
-437 RELATQGTTLDEH
+437 AELAAQGTTLEEH
-450 LTALRA
+450 LDALRA

-469 FTDLSEIARLMAA
+469 FTDLNEIARLMKG
-482 LRNNPP
+482 LRENAPT
-488 AEIDGVTAKLTDLSQ
+488 EIDGVTAKLTDLSE

-555 LDAAMRAILAGI
+555 LDGAMRTILAGI

>member
-6 LAQAKAWHDQDPDP
+6 LARAKAWHAQDPDP
-20 ETRAELAALIAS
+20 ETRAELAALIAA
-32 ENEPELQSR
+32 EDEAELQSR

-74 GLAMYLI
+74 GLAQYLL

-101 GIFAQDSAEIISAWG
+101 DVFARDSAEIMAGCG
-116 IRVLLFET
+116 IRVLIFET

-134 VKHLGLSAGVMVT
+134 VKHLSLSAGVMVT

-164 ANGGSQIVSPA
+164 SNGGSQIVSPA

-183 DQVAQNIKYGDMPR
+183 DQVARDLEFGDMPR
-197 QPASEYGDSAGE
+197 E
-209 TGIEFVADEVRA
+209 TDIEFVVEEVRE
-221 AYAKTATDAAANL
+221 AYAKSVVDAAANL
-234 AGGNE
+234 AGGN
-239 LATEPAPLR
+239 ASSTAPTPLR

-259 DTVEPLFSAAGFTLD
+259 GTVEPLFSAAGFTLD
-274 VVAEQIEPDATF
+274 VVAEQIEPDASF
-286 STVAFPNPEE
+286 ATVAFPNPEE
-296 PGAMNLAFAK
+296 PGAMDLAFAK
-306 ARETSADLI
+306 ARETGADLI
-315 LANDPDADRLAIGLP
+315 IANDPDADRLAIGLP
-330 DATSPDGY
+330 DATSPEGY

-355 AAAART
+355 AAAARN
-361 GRKGAIACSIVS
+361 GRSGAIACSIVS
-373 SSALAAVAAKHGLE
+373 SSALSAVATKHGLE

-414 AIDPGHTPDK
+414 AIDPGQTPDK
-424 DGISAALAVAMLA
+424 DGVSAALAVAMLA
-437 RELATQGTTLDEH
+437 RELAAQGTTLNEH

-469 FTDLSEIARLMAA
+469 FTDLSEIARLMSA

-488 AEIDGVTAKLTDLSQ
+488 VEIDGVTAKLTDLSV

-543 ETKSQADELLAS
+543 DSKQAADESLAS
-555 LDAAMRAILAGI
+555 LDVAMRTILASI

>member
-6 LAQAKAWHDQDPDP
+6 LAQAKAWHAQDPDP
-20 ETRAELAALIAS
+20 ETRAELAALIAA

-41 FGARL
+41 FSARL

-74 GLAMYLI
+74 GLAQYLL
-81 EHATDE
+81 EHATDV

-101 GIFAQDSAEIISAWG
+101 DIFAQDSAEIMAGCG

-124 HAPTPLVAFA
+124 YAPTPLVAFA

-175 DAQIAAHI
+175 DKQIAAHI
-183 DQVAQNIKYGDMPR
+183 DQVARDLEFGDMPR
-197 QPASEYGDSAGE
+197 E
-209 TGIEFVADEVRA
+209 TDIEFVADEVRA

-234 AGGNE
+234 AGGNAS
-239 LATEPAPLR
+239 ATNAAALR

-259 DTVEPLFSAAGFTLD
+259 GTVEPLFSAAGFKLD

-286 STVAFPNPEE
+286 ATVAFPNPEE

-306 ARETSADLI
+306 ARETNAHLI
-315 LANDPDADRLAIGLP
+315 IANDPDADRLGIGLP
-330 DATSPDGY
+330 DSTSPDGY

-355 AAAART
+355 ASANRT
-361 GRKGAIACSIVS
+361 GLKGAIACSIVS
-373 SSALAAVAAKHGLE
+373 SSALAAVATKFDLD

-424 DGISAALAVAMLA
+424 DGISAALAIAMLA
-437 RELATQGTTLDEH
+437 AELAAQGTTLEAH
-450 LTALRA
+450 LDALRA

-469 FTDLSEIARLMAA
+469 FTDLSEIARLMKG
-482 LRNNPP
+482 LRENAPT
-488 AEIDGVTAKLTDLSQ
+488 EIDGVTAKLTDLSQ
-503 GSAELPPTDGL
+503 GSADLPPTDGL

-543 ETKSQADELLAS
+543 SSKQEADELLSSVDAS
-555 LDAAMRAILAGI
+555 MREILAAI